1 MVASV
6 VVMLLG
12 LARVLFKDNAFH
24 FLPVQFMNASCVLE
38 GLLTE
43 YMEVLGAVLGRQ
55 LAWQLA
61 GVELSA
67 KEGDANRFDLGSL
80 HQELTRLFL
89 LPLAKLVTGRLR
101 MLLALHRRGVVETA
115 DCCLDEGIA
124 AVCFDVIRAFVHR
137 DHRLGP
143 LRMRHLFTLRARL
156 VPIAWH
162 TLVHFPEIENLAVK
176 LLGSEHTILA

>member
-38 GLLTE
+38 GLFTE
-43 YMEVLGAVLGRQ
+43 YMEVLGTVLGSQ
-55 LAWQLA
+55 LAWQLV

-67 KEGDANRFDLGSL
+67 EECDADRFDLGSL
-80 HQELTRLFL
+80 HQELARLLL
-89 LPLAKLVTGRLR
+89 LPLAKLVSGKIR

-115 DCCLDEGIA
+115 DCCLNEGIA
-124 AVCFDVIRAFVHR
+124 AICFDLIRAFVHR
-137 DHRLGP
+137 DHCLGP
-143 LRMRHLFTLRARL
+143 LRMPHLFTLRARL
-156 VPIAWH
+156 VTMAWH
-162 TLVHFPEIENLAVK
+162 TLIHFPKIENLAFK